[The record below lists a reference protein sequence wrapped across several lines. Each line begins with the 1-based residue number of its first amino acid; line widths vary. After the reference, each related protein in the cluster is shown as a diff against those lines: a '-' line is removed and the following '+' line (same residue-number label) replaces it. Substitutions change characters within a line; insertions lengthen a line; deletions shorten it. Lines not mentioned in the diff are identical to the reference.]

1 MDDNPTDES
10 ELDMIVMM
18 IETDTQKSI
27 HPLNDTIK
35 YAQKI
40 GAMMRLT
47 PEPDTEEEEEEED
60 KYEEP
65 PGDHETKKE
74 GVKAQLDAMYPKI

>member
-27 HPLNDTIK
+27 HPLNDTINT
-35 YAQKI
+35 AHQI
-40 GAMMRLT
+40 GYKPLKFGLCTNMSN
-47 PEPDTEEEEEEED
+47 
-60 KYEEP
+60 
-65 PGDHETKKE
+65 KKT
-74 GVKAQLDAMYPKI
+74 